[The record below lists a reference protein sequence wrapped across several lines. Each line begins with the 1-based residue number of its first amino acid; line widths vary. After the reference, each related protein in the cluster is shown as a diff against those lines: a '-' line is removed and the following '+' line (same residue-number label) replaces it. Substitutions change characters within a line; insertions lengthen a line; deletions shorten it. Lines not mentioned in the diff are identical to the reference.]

1 MSKSVSKNKENQTKS
16 KQTKDDLPFELEQQ
30 FILRMPKGPS
40 FQTQTET
47 LRKAVQSGSQNMK
60 DRLSIEFQADQR
72 HATVRFDGEALSA
85 KLVDLP
91 CVLES
96 HKTIDKKTL
105 YKTNDICQMLV
116 CSTEDQDAKEE
127 EVDESTQK
135 KDKDKKFLYNHGI
148 TPALKNVRKRRFRKT
163 MKKKYIE
170 SPDVEKEVKR
180 LLKVD
185 NEAVNVRWEVIA
197 DDENENKEQKPV
209 VNLGGL
215 EIPSPSS
222 SAAVVQGGETSMSMT
237 FDNDLHELFK
247 DVSSS
252 DEEEGEESRPAPAEE
267 EEVNIMDSED
277 EASKGAAGEGKSQ
290 SGKAVPSTS
299 GAKMERKQETSTS
312 DKGGLQTQLQQLES
326 DLARLREKR
335 NLQEEIVRGVGNED
349 LRQRFQADLNN
360 IRAEEARK
368 EAEIARVMS
377 ALDSS

>member
-1 MSKSVSKNKENQTKS
+1 MSKSVSKNKENQSKA

-40 FQTQTET
+40 FQAQTEA
-47 LRKAVQSGSQNMK
+47 LRKAVQAGSQNVK

-91 CVLES
+91 CVIES

-127 EVDESTQK
+127 EVDDTTQK
-135 KDKDKKFLYNHGI
+135 KDKDKKFLHNHGV

-197 DDENENKEQKPV
+197 DDENENKEQKPE

-222 SAAVVQGGETSMSMT
+222 SAAVVQGGEASMT

-252 DEEEGEESRPAPAEE
+252 DEEEGEEMRPPPNEE
-267 EEVNIMDSED
+267 EDVNIMDSED
-277 EASKGAAGEGKSQ
+277 EASRGAAGEGKSQ

-299 GAKMERKQETSTS
+299 GTKMERKQETNTS
-312 DKGGLQTQLQQLES
+312 DRGSLQTQLQQLES
-326 DLARLREKR
+326 DLARLQEKR
-335 NLQEEIVRGVGNED
+335 NLQEEIARGVGNEA
-349 LRQRFQADLNN
+349 LRQRFQADVHT

-368 EAEIARVMS
+368 EAEIARVRS

>member
-16 KQTKDDLPFELEQQ
+16 KQTKDDIPFELEQQ

-40 FQTQTET
+40 FQAQTEA
-47 LRKAVQSGSQNMK
+47 LRKAVQSGSQNLK

-91 CVLES
+91 CVVES

-127 EVDESTQK
+127 EVEESTQK

-222 SAAVVQGGETSMSMT
+222 SAAVVQGGETSMT

-252 DEEEGEESRPAPAEE
+252 DEEEGEEMRPAPNEE
-267 EEVNIMDSED
+267 EDVNIMDSED
-277 EASKGAAGEGKSQ
+277 EASRGAAGEGKSQ

-299 GAKMERKQETSTS
+299 GAKTERKQETNTS
-312 DKGGLQTQLQQLES
+312 DRGGLQTLLQQLES
-326 DLARLREKR
+326 DLARLQEKR
-335 NLQEEIVRGVGNED
+335 NLQEEIVRGVGNEA
-349 LRQRFQADLNN
+349 LRQRFQADLSN

-368 EAEIARVMS
+368 ETEIARVMS